1 VTDTTTAA
9 AQTSAPHHTVPE
21 PVDPSTLRQAQ
32 GRPSSGTGGD
42 VSQNAKATRSP
53 WSGTASREELA
64 NWRGVAERVAATLGE
79 DALARDRANL
89 DPTAELD
96 LLRESGLVN
105 LLDPAEFGGGGGH
118 WESAFLAVRIL
129 SRTDASIAQVL
140 AYHYINSGNIGF
152 NTDPTKRADW
162 YRRTVEGRWVWGD
175 SVNPTDPNLELTPE
189 GDGYRLNGLKRFST
203 GASAGDVVL
212 VNAIVRGGELDGRFL
227 FFALDHDRA
236 GVSYLGDWDALGQR
250 LSASGSVRF
259 TDVAVTPDDVLGVG
273 TEEPFSTLI
282 TPGIQLAF
290 GNLYLGVAEG
300 ALAQGLDITRARP
313 AAWFLSQA
321 DSYRND
327 PFTQRIVG
335 EFASKI
341 AAVEALADRAGRAFD
356 EVIALGDDVTAEI
369 RGEIAI
375 EIAKLKVV
383 STDVGIEVANRI
395 FEITGSS
402 SAKASTGLDLFWRN
416 VRTHSLHDPVDY
428 KKLEV
433 GAYVLNGELQ
443 PISLYT

>member
-1 VTDTTTAA
+1 MTDTTTR
-9 AQTSAPHHTVPE
+9 TSEPDHTVPE
-21 PVDPSTLRQAQ
+21 PVEGRTTSTTHDPSTLRQAQ
-32 GRPSSGTGGD
+32 EGPSSGTEIP
-42 VSQNAKATRSP
+42 RSP

-64 NWRGVAERVAATLGE
+64 HWRGVAERVAATLAE

-89 DPTAELD
+89 DPTTELD
-96 LLRESGLVN
+96 LLRDSGLVN

-129 SRTDASIAQVL
+129 SRTDASIAQIL
-140 AYHYINSGNIGF
+140 AYHYINSGNLGF
-152 NTDPTKRADW
+152 NTDAAKRADW

-175 SVNPTDPNLELTPE
+175 SVNPTDPNLELVPD

-203 GASAGDVVL
+203 GASAGDVIL
-212 VNAIVRGGELDGRFL
+212 VNAIVRGGDLDGRFL
-227 FFALDHDRA
+227 FFALDHDRD
-236 GVSYLGDWDALGQR
+236 GVTYLGDWDALGQR
-250 LSASGSVRF
+250 LSASGSVRY
-259 TDVAVTPDDVLGVG
+259 TDVAVTPADILGVG

-313 AAWFLSQA
+313 AAWFLSTA
-321 DSYRND
+321 DSYRDD